1 MGGSSKSVTLSN
13 TTECLMFTLP
23 AQMWH
28 IWQNKDMNADRVIA
42 FVGFIAL
49 ALVSSKIVCD
59 EMSTR
64 SVLACLLVLLP
75 SFVLWPSEKISLGLH
90 LLCNKCKPIN
100 SLL

>member
-23 AQMWH
+23 AQ

-59 EMSTR
+59 ETSTR